1 MCWGKCGISKPTIDS
16 CSYCSNSSKYVWC
29 TEYVRLLLIIVIG
42 FPIKAKWSTMIG
54 IVLITSGVRPPVQ
67 LNANVL
73 ESLIFSYNY
82 GSTSFFC
89 ALPYVTFQKVRSGVC
104 WSAHLPHLHGVRTQ
118 WWEVNVFQADSRV
131 WWKLIASHTDGV
143 FHTCCM
149 CVQQSCMKMYKCGW
163 YVL

>member
-67 LNANVL
+67 LNCECDGVTYIL
-73 ESLIFSYNY
+73 VQLWFHIIFLCSAW
-82 GSTSFFC
+82 C
-89 ALPYVTFQKVRSGVC
+89 TFQKVRSRVC
-104 WSAHLPHLHGVRTQ
+104 WSAHLPHLHGVWTQ